1 MQNGMLKMKEITNIR
16 IAGLGGMGVL
26 KATLI
31 LGEVLFEEGFDVKK
45 AEVHGMAQR
54 GGSVSS
60 DVRFGKRVKSPMI
73 PARQVDYLLSLEPE
87 WSDAHKVDLREGGI
101 VISPSDFDVSKLPN
115 VKGLNVAA
123 LGVLSKHLDY
133 IPRERWE
140 SVLHKLF
147 PEKLWESNDIAFK
160 LGRGEL

>member
-1 MQNGMLKMKEITNIR
+1 MPNGMRKMKEITNIR

-26 KATLI
+26 KATLV

-60 DVRFGKRVKSPMI
+60 DVRFGQAVKSPMI
-73 PARQVDYLLSLEPE
+73 PEGKVDYLISLEPE
-87 WSDAHKVDLREGGI
+87 WSDAHKIDVKEGGV

-115 VKGLNVAA
+115 IKGLNVAA

-133 IPRERWE
+133 IPLERWT
-140 SVLHKLF
+140 SVLHRLF
-147 PEKLWESNDIAFK
+147 AEKLWESNDIAFK

>member
-1 MQNGMLKMKEITNIR
+1 MEEIVNIR

-31 LGEVLFEEGFDVKK
+31 LGEVLFQEGYDVKK

-60 DVRFGKRVKSPMI
+60 DVRFGKSVKSPMI
-73 PARQVDYLLSLEPE
+73 PAGKVDYLLSLEPE
-87 WSDAHKVDLREGGI
+87 WSDVHKADVKDGGV
-101 VISPSDFDVSKLPN
+101 VISPDNFEVGKLKN
-115 VKGLNVAA
+115 AKSLNVAA
-123 LGVLSKHLDY
+123 LGALSTHLKQ
-133 IPRERWE
+133 IPLQRWH
-140 SVLHKLF
+140 SVLKEVF
-147 PEKLWESNDIAFK
+147 PEKLWESNETAFK